1 MLACLFFEMRGIFQT
16 ANDYD
21 FNTLER
27 SMLVTWGDLY
37 GSYIGHIHITVTYF
51 TILNLHFSCSD
62 VIGQIF
68 LMELIFDEE
77 ILAKVEYSY
86 LPFLIDFHL

>member
-21 FNTLER
+21 FNTLEG

-37 GSYIGHIHITVTYF
+37 CSYIGHIHITVTYF
-51 TILNLHFSCSD
+51 YYF
-62 VIGQIF
+62 
-68 LMELIFDEE
+68 ELTF
-77 ILAKVEYSY
+77 
-86 LPFLIDFHL
+86 FM